1 MREGYCSFFIKINF
15 DLYTQREEKIR
26 SLYSS
31 VKLVIIS
38 GDSSELIDESECVE
52 REVQRDGGTERERE
66 REREGGG
73 WRYKESKRHLSETN
87 LMREGLQERRQAR
100 GKER

>member
-1 MREGYCSFFIKINF
+1 MEG
-15 DLYTQREEKIR
+15 Q
-26 SLYSS
+26 
-31 VKLVIIS
+31 
-38 GDSSELIDESECVE
+38 
-52 REVQRDGGTERERE
+52 RERE
-66 REREGGG
+66 REGG

>member
-38 GDSSELIDESECVE
+38 GHSSELIDESECVE
-52 REVQRDGGTERERE
+52 RERERQREVQRDGGTERERE
-66 REREGGG
+66 REGGDG
-73 WRYKESKRHLSETN
+73 GIKKAKDT
-87 LMREGLQERRQAR
+87 
-100 GKER
+100 